1 MPARMEEHL
10 KKLISRKFE
19 TSFMSNA
26 KWRKLFIALE
36 PTQLKQAYWKFVD
49 LDDEIR
55 DAFLDEEDL
64 MEKFVGD
71 CGVCGGP
78 FAYRRIEWVEIPAIG
93 KNPQYEKVP
102 YMNFE
107 QDVKAVESI
116 LASIGE
122 FEIENTERGIRI
134 YGHK

>member
-10 KKLISRKFE
+10 KKLISRKFK

-102 YMNFE
+102 YMNFK

>member
-102 YMNFE
+102 YMNFK
-107 QDVKAVESI
+107 QDVKAVELI

>member
-102 YMNFE
+102 YMNFK

>member
-1 MPARMEEHL
+1 MEEHL

-93 KNPQYEKVP
+93 KNPQYEK
-102 YMNFE
+102 FH
-107 QDVKAVESI
+107 I
-116 LASIGE
+116 
-122 FEIENTERGIRI
+122 
-134 YGHK
+134 

>member
-1 MPARMEEHL
+1 MEEHL

-102 YMNFE
+102 YMNFK